1 MASVESALSQ
11 VRNIIVTYYVT
22 KVQEKIYKVNGTGL
36 VNENKKTYDKLKNF
50 AFFRKLSDRSKQ
62 RTPIRHD

>member
-36 VNENKKTYDKLKNF
+36 VNENKKTYE
-50 AFFRKLSDRSKQ
+50 
-62 RTPIRHD
+62 